1 MQQETLR
8 LIKFTDKGA
17 TMKPRE
23 GQSGVV
29 ENWVKSNGTNVY
41 NSKEFFIHEGVTY
54 YLTSK
59 VEQDY

>member
-8 LIKFTDKGA
+8 LIKFTEKGA

-23 GQSGVV
+23 GQSGLV
-29 ENWVKSNGTNVY
+29 ENWSTSNGTITI
-41 NSKEFFIHEGVTY
+41 NSKEFFIHEGITY